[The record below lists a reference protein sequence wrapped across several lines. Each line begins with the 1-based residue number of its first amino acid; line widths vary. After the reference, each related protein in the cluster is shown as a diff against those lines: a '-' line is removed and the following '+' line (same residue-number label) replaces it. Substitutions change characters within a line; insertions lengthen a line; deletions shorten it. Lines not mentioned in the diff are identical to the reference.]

1 MDGKTY
7 SAPKHLP
14 ACLLKLLASDDTKSH
29 WLHFI
34 DFSPLC
40 FVLQK
45 FVQSLFTC
53 VLEAL
58 SHVIPVERYQCVVFF
73 FRKSKKVRKKSKSL
87 LTWHWKCVMAQLNLF
102 CALHCQNILT
112 CYFLQF
118 TMVLVI
124 IAAVHWYFK
133 DEEKIIF
140 VQLNLCSV
148 QNPCANNWS
157 FLKSTSSIILKTKMA
172 SLFLHHLIVALCNV
186 F

>member
-34 DFSPLC
+34 DFSPKVSSKSIYLC
-40 FVLQK
+40 IGSTL
-45 FVQSLFTC
+45 TC
-53 VLEAL
+53 HPCRKI
-58 SHVIPVERYQCVVFF
+58 SMCCFF

-87 LTWHWKCVMAQLNLF
+87 LTWHWKCLMAQLNLF
-102 CALHCQNILT
+102 CALHCQNILM

-172 SLFLHHLIVALCNV
+172 SLFLCHLIVALCNV
-186 F
+186 L